1 MFPPEDNEGNVE
13 YKRHLCSSEILCG
26 DDNFSIRFHQLVTQ
40 LQYRVNEGNGVAIYY
55 IGVNDDGSKYNLS
68 SEEKTK
74 SLEVLKK
81 MILFLNY
88 KINKCFIN
96 EEYIK
101 VIIQN
106 KSIVT
111 SYPEKRILLLGDT
124 ESGKT
129 TFLAYLIKNKLDK
142 PFCKARLYI
151 LNHKH
156 EIETGK
162 TSSFNY
168 QHIIHN
174 KEKLIFIDTPGDD
187 QLINKNS
194 KTRNKIILS
203 LNYDLILFMNKGNKK
218 WDKYSFYIYIA
229 SYLKIPWIDIDLF
242 DPKSDINLINPL
254 PQRSMFEYF
263 RWRIKERPKLFSEMV
278 TNFYSIQS
286 FPHNDM
292 GWIISGFLEGGNLKL
307 DQDLFWYDQD
317 KVSVKLNSIYIDNQ
331 PVETINGPATVTL
344 TLKKLVQI
352 TNKPRKGFLSNINYN
367 QLGMVRLTWIYFND
381 LEIIE
386 EKDIIIYLKN
396 QTISLKKINKNYK
409 LIYPSFSY
417 NLLNKFFI
425 YEKDNKFGFGK
436 VFTAS

>member
-40 LQYRVNEGNGVAIYY
+40 LQYRVNEGNGIAVYY
-55 IGVNDDGSKYNLS
+55 LGVNDDGSKYNLS
-68 SEEKTK
+68 SEERTK
-74 SLEVLKK
+74 SLDVLKQ
-81 MILFLNY
+81 MVLFLNY
-88 KINKCFIN
+88 KISNCFFN
-96 EEYIK
+96 DDYIK

-106 KSIVT
+106 KLIT
-111 SYPEKRILLLGDT
+111 ANYPEKRILLLGDT

-129 TFLAYLIKNKLDK
+129 TFLAYLVKNKLDT

-168 QHIIHN
+168 QHVIHN
-174 KEKLIFIDTPGDD
+174 KVKYVFIDTPGDPSFT
-187 QLINKNS
+187 KNS

-203 LNYDLILFMNKGNKK
+203 FNYDLILFMNKGNNS
-218 WDKYSFYIYIA
+218 WNKYSFYIYIA
-229 SYLKIPWIDIDLF
+229 SYLKIPWIDVDLF
-242 DPKSDINLINPL
+242 NPKSDINLINPL
-254 PQRSMFEYF
+254 PKRSMLEYF
-263 RWRIKERPKLFSEMV
+263 SWRIIDKPKLFSELV

-286 FPHNDM
+286 FPHHDM

-307 DQDLFWYDQD
+307 DQDLFWYEQD
-317 KVSVKLNSIYIDNQ
+317 KVSVKLNSIYVDNQ
-331 PVETINGPATVTL
+331 PIESINGPSTVTL
-344 TLKKLVQI
+344 TLKKLDQI

-367 QLGMVRLTWIYFND
+367 PVEMIKLGWIYFNEID
-381 LEIIE
+381 IIE

-396 QTISLKKINKNYK
+396 QIICLKKINKNYK
-409 LIYPSFSY
+409 LISPSFSY

-425 YEKDNKFGFGK
+425 YEKDNRFGFGK